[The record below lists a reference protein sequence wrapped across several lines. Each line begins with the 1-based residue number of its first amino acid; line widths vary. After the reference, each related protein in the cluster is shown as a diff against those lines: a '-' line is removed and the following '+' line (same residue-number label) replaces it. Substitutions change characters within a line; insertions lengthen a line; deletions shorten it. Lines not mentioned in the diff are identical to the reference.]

1 MLAVMSVLGFFSL
14 AGPAQ
19 ADESGLVVEAQTIYT
34 LESDRVAVEIDMIL
48 TNTLPDSEEGGVTF
62 QYYFDTLTLPIP
74 AGAVDVVART
84 NSGSRLQV
92 SSGETD
98 GNVQSAVITLGSR
111 LLYGAQQRIRLD
123 FDLPGAEERSDG
135 QFRIN
140 EAYAW
145 FVAWA
150 YGDPGRSFVSVRIPG
165 DYQAEWLG
173 GPLTG
178 VEESDGDTVFSVA
191 GLPNP
196 AEWYLVVSARNDA
209 ALRSEIVSFR
219 GGSLELRSWPQ
230 DEEWLAYVTETVD
243 KGLPAMI
250 EAVGQPWPR
259 SDLEILQ
266 SYTPTIYGY
275 AGWYLPETGR
285 IEIGESLDAQVI
297 LHEAAHLWFNESL
310 FDARWINEGL
320 SEEYAYQARLDS
332 FLPGIE
338 PRTSLG
344 TDGRVSLNRWGVPT
358 FQRDG
363 VDDQEFYGY
372 EASWFVTHELVA
384 DIGLESMAAVIAAA
398 SDDEIAYRGAGEPES
413 VDPRDDWRRYLDLLE
428 EVGGSTRAEGLFR
441 EYVVTRLEEE
451 SLDLRAVARD
461 RYAAAAA
468 IAGDWA
474 MPLPVRRPMSD
485 WEFEEALA
493 AIQQVGAILE
503 ERDEVAAMAGTLGV
517 DQPDL
522 ERMFE
527 EAEEF
532 GSVASAIEAQSEAIT
547 ALNEARDALDDPQG
561 IMEKIGLVGEEFADD
576 YEQAVLAFESN
587 DLDQALRSA
596 REVESNREGA
606 AGRGATRVTV
616 SFGSATLVVGAWYLL
631 VRRRQGASTTQ
642 TSSSPSA

>member
-1 MLAVMSVLGFFSL
+1 VLLILGLLTL
-14 AGPAQ
+14 AGPVR

-34 LESDRVAVEIDMIL
+34 LESDRVAVEIEMIL
-48 TNTLPDSEEGGVTF
+48 TNALPDREEGGVTF

-74 AGAVDVVART
+74 AGAVNVVART
-84 NSGSRLQV
+84 ASGSRLSV
-92 SSGETD
+92 SPGEID
-98 GNVQSAVITLGSR
+98 GNVQSVVINLPSR
-111 LLYGAQQRIRLD
+111 LLFGAQQRIRLD
-123 FDLPGAEERSDG
+123 FDLPGSEERSDG

-165 DYQAEWLG
+165 DYEPEWLG

-178 VEESDGDTVFSVA
+178 VEEVDGETVFSVA

-196 AEWYLVVSARNDA
+196 AEWYLMISARNDS
-209 ALRSEIVSFR
+209 ALRSEVVSFR
-219 GGSLELRSWPQ
+219 GGSLELRSWPE
-230 DEEWLAYVTETVD
+230 DEEWLGYVTETVE

-250 EAVGQPWPR
+250 EAVGRPWPR
-259 SDLEILQ
+259 PDLEILQ

-275 AGWYLPETGR
+275 AGWYLPDTGQ
-285 IEIGESLDAQVI
+285 IEIGESLDAHVI

-310 FDARWINEGL
+310 FDSRWINEGL
-320 SEEYAYQARLDS
+320 AEEFAYQARLDS

-338 PRTSLG
+338 PLTTLG
-344 TDGRVSLNRWGVPT
+344 TAGAVSLNRWDVPT

-384 DIGLESMAAVIAAA
+384 DIGLEAMARVIAAA
-398 SDDEIAYRGAGEPES
+398 TNDEIAYQGAVAPEP

-451 SLDLRAVARD
+451 TLDLRAVARQ
-461 RYAAAAA
+461 RYATAEAT
-468 IAGDWA
+468 AGDWA
-474 MPLPVRRPMSD
+474 MPLPVRRPMSE
-485 WEFEEALA
+485 WEFEEALT
-493 AIQQVGAILE
+493 AIQQVTAVLE
-503 ERDEVAAMAGTLGV
+503 DRDEVAATADGLGV
-517 DQPDL
+517 DPPDL

-527 EAEEF
+527 TAEEF
-532 GSVASAIEAQSEAIT
+532 GTLSSAIQTQAEAIT
-547 ALNEARDALDDPQG
+547 ALSEAKAALDEPQG
-561 IMEKIGLVGEEFADD
+561 ILEKVGLVGDEFGDD
-576 YEQAVLAFESN
+576 YEQAVIAFESN
-587 DLDQALRSA
+587 DMDQALRSA
-596 REVESNREGA
+596 QQVEESREGA
-606 AGRGATRVTV
+606 AGRGATRVAV
-616 SFGSATLVVGAWYLL
+616 SFGASSLVVGGWYFLL
-631 VRRRQGASTTQ
+631 RRRQGASNTQ